1 MFFHANTIKR
11 GQKMPNYDVHANHHF
26 FMPNNLK
33 KGQISRI
40 WPQKCQPGNPGDGAT
55 HLAVEYDRLELGL
68 YDVLCGVTCAQ
79 SYHTALISK
88 ICSYL
93 MFYAL
98 GNITVLISKK
108 CPCLGLASLFFHI
121 FCGLIFLNKQY
132 LIDMQTI
139 SNSL

>member
-1 MFFHANTIKR
+1 MPTPSKEAKKCQTMTYMPITIFSC
-11 GQKMPNYDVHANHHF
+11 QTTS
-26 FMPNNLK
+26 K

-79 SYHTALISK
+79 SYHTVLISK